1 MERSCSRL
9 FSFFFS
15 FLDFDPEALEEE
27 NWAGGGSD
35 EDEEDGGS
43 EEEEGHDGRE
53 HYVAV
58 GYACT
63 GYQFHWVVSTAD
75 ENEKKNSKSKLRKGQ
90 TVLLDPKY
98 DGARVSRDK
107 LYYDEDENAGSE
119 SGSEEQHGENSDD
132 ESTVE
137 FDSEAD
143 VREGTPKPGEDDE
156 IESDDALGSE
166 EERFSSFKFRGSLDT
181 VKLNGAVNSDGEG
194 SDNESEEHEEGSDG
208 DDTENDEDN
217 KDDHDED
224 DEDEDDGEE
233 EEDKNEIGEDEELAR
248 RDQLR
253 KMMAEEQ
260 K

>member
-1 MERSCSRL
+1 M
-9 FSFFFS
+9 
-15 FLDFDPEALEEE
+15 
-27 NWAGGGSD
+27 
-35 EDEEDGGS
+35 
-43 EEEEGHDGRE
+43 
-53 HYVAV
+53 
-58 GYACT
+58 
-63 GYQFHWVVSTAD
+63 
-75 ENEKKNSKSKLRKGQ
+75 RKGQ
-90 TVLLDPKY
+90 AVLLDPKY

-107 LYYDEDENAGSE
+107 LYDEDENAGSE

-143 VREGTPKPGEDDE
+143 VREGTPKSGEDDE

-181 VKLNGAVNSDGEG
+181 AKLNGAVNSDGEG
-194 SDNESEEHEEGSDG
+194 SDNESEEHEEESDE
-208 DDTENDEDN
+208 DDTENDEDD

-224 DEDEDDGEE
+224 DDEDDGEE
-233 EEDKNEIGEDEELAR
+233 EEDGSEIGEDEELAR

-253 KMMAEEQ
+253 KMMVEEQ

>member
-1 MERSCSRL
+1 M
-9 FSFFFS
+9 
-15 FLDFDPEALEEE
+15 
-27 NWAGGGSD
+27 
-35 EDEEDGGS
+35 
-43 EEEEGHDGRE
+43 
-53 HYVAV
+53 
-58 GYACT
+58 
-63 GYQFHWVVSTAD
+63 
-75 ENEKKNSKSKLRKGQ
+75 RKGQ

-119 SGSEEQHGENSDD
+119 SGSEEQQSENSDD
-132 ESTVE
+132 ESAVD

-143 VREGTPKPGEDDE
+143 VREGTPKSGEDDE

-181 VKLNGAVNSDGEG
+181 AKLNGVVNSDGEG

-208 DDTENDEDN
+208 DDTKNDEDV
-217 KDDHDED
+217 KDDHDEND
-224 DEDEDDGEE
+224 DDDDDDGEE
-233 EEDKNEIGEDEELAR
+233 EEEEEEDKSEIGEDEELAR